1 MVSQCTGFLAEN
13 QSIGAIFVVALGTV
27 CTDVVVVVVV
37 VVVAPPRLVLE

>member
-13 QSIGAIFVVALGTV
+13 QSIGAIFVVALGT
-27 CTDVVVVVVV
+27 DVDIVVVV